1 MKKGASKRRKRTKNN
16 LKTNIMEGILI
27 PIGFFLALF
36 AILYVYWTTR
46 TKERLALV
54 EKGMDAGI
62 FKGECSQYALVKW
75 GIFLIALG
83 LGVVAG
89 SLLSMAIED
98 VVAYFTAILVCGGV
112 GLIVAYLV
120 TSKLM
125 EKKRA

>member
-1 MKKGASKRRKRTKNN
+1 
-16 LKTNIMEGILI
+16 MEGIFV

-46 TKERLALV
+46 TKERLALI

-89 SLLSMAIED
+89 SLLAGVIED
-98 VVAYFTAILVCGGV
+98 VVAYFTAILVYGGV

-125 EKKRA
+125 DKKRA

>member
-1 MKKGASKRRKRTKNN
+1 
-16 LKTNIMEGILI
+16 MEGIFV

-62 FKGECSQYALVKW
+62 FKTDPVRRRLDLVKW

-83 LGVVAG
+83 LGVVGGFA
-89 SLLSMAIED
+89 LSNAINE
-98 VVAYFTAILVCGGV
+98 VVAFFTAILISGGL
-112 GLIVAYLV
+112 GLIVAYV
-120 TSKLM
+120 VISKLG
-125 EKKRA
+125 KDN